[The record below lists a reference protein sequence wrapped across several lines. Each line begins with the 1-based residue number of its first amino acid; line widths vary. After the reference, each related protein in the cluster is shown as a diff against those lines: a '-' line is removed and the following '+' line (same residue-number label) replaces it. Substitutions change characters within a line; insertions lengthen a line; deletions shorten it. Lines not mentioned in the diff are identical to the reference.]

1 MQDRLNAWAGEV
13 RGQAERLPPGA
24 ERDALLKKA
33 RQADV
38 ASHMDDWANVLLG
51 VGLMISPWVWGYSGH
66 DNALLNALFMGLLVT
81 LTSGWALER
90 VLYDKFKVWRAHHH
104 AH

>member
-1 MQDRLNAWAGEV
+1 MLRRRRSKHQLTLQDRLNAWAGEV

-38 ASHMDDWANVLLG
+38 ASHMDDWAHSA
-51 VGLMISPWVWGYSGH
+51 GLQSP
-66 DNALLNALFMGLLVT
+66 
-81 LTSGWALER
+81 
-90 VLYDKFKVWRAHHH
+90 K
-104 AH
+104 